1 MRLLLLSPYF
11 VPAYAFG
18 GSVTVAETIVT
29 DVLAGGHEVT
39 VATTDVLDGTRRIP
53 AGAAAQPAGAEV
65 ARFPN
70 VSHRLAAGLNAYTP
84 RGLRRW
90 LADNIRRFDVVLLHD
105 VYSAVS
111 VMGARA
117 AARAGVPFALQP
129 LGTLSPARERGR
141 PLIKRAFLSLWGRQ
155 TVQTANAL
163 LYLAEHEAADFLSA
177 GGARERLV
185 AMPLPL
191 ELPDATQARQGS
203 QPTIAFVGRLHP
215 IKGLDVLIEAVGLV
229 RREVPDVRLE
239 IVGPGDRYRRSLERL
254 VARLGLDGAVRFR
267 GFVEVSEKLAVLRD
281 ADASVL
287 LSRSEGLPMAALE
300 AMACGTPVVLSH
312 GCHLD
317 EVHEKGGLVVP
328 GTAHEAAAAIVSVL
342 SDDGLRSR
350 LGAGAIEF
358 AHGFR
363 REVVMPQMIE
373 VLDRVA
379 ATRR

>member
-18 GSVTVAETIVT
+18 GSVTVAETIVA
-29 DVLAGGHEVT
+29 DVLADGHEVT
-39 VATTDVLDGTRRIP
+39 VATTDVLDGRRRIP
-53 AGAAAQPAGAEV
+53 AGAPAQPTGAEV

-70 VSHRLAAGLNAYTP
+70 VSHRLAAGLNAYAP
-84 RGLRRW
+84 RGMRRW

-155 TVQTANAL
+155 TVRTANAL

-185 AMPLPL
+185 PMPLPL
-191 ELPDATQARQGS
+191 ELPDAAQAGQRS

-239 IVGPGDRYRRSLERL
+239 VVGPGDRYRRTLERL

-267 GFVEVSEKLAVLRD
+267 GFVEASEKLAVLRD

-317 EVHEKGGLVVP
+317 EVHEKAGLVVP
-328 GTAHEAAAAIVSVL
+328 GTAQEAAAAIVSVL
-342 SDDGLRSR
+342 SDDALRSR

-363 REVVMPQMIE
+363 REVVMPQMID

-379 ATRR
+379 GARR

>member
-18 GSVTVAETIVT
+18 GSVTVAETIVA
-29 DVLAGGHEVT
+29 DVLADGHEVT
-39 VATTDVLDGTRRIP
+39 VATTDVLDGHRRIP
-53 AGAAAQPAGAEV
+53 AGAPAEPAGAEV

-70 VSHRLAAGLNAYTP
+70 VSHRLAAGLNAYAP

-141 PLIKRAFLSLWGRQ
+141 PLIKRAFLALWGRQ
-155 TVQTANAL
+155 TVRSANAL

-185 AMPLPL
+185 PMPLPL
-191 ELPDATQARQGS
+191 DLPDAAQGRQRA

-239 IVGPGDRYRRSLERL
+239 IVGPGDRVPAHPGAARCAPWPRRCGS
-254 VARLGLDGAVRFR
+254 
-267 GFVEVSEKLAVLRD
+267 
-281 ADASVL
+281 
-287 LSRSEGLPMAALE
+287 LSRVRRGVRE
-300 AMACGTPVVLSH
+300 ACRAP
-312 GCHLD
+312 
-317 EVHEKGGLVVP
+317 
-328 GTAHEAAAAIVSVL
+328 
-342 SDDGLRSR
+342 
-350 LGAGAIEF
+350 
-358 AHGFR
+358 R
-363 REVVMPQMIE
+363 R
-373 VLDRVA
+373 
-379 ATRR
+379 